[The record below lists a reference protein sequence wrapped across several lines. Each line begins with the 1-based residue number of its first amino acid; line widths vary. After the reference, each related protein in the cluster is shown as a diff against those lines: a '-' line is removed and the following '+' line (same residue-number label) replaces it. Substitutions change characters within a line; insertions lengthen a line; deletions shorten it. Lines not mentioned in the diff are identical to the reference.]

1 MLIVGLG
8 NPGARYKNTFHNVG
22 FMTVEA
28 LAKKCNIR
36 FSKTECDAKTA
47 KGSLGGVPFVLAKP
61 ETYMNLS
68 GHGVKKL
75 VHAYDVDVESELIIC
90 YDDVD
95 LPIGKLRL
103 RECGSAGTHNGM
115 RDIVSELG
123 TENFL
128 RLRIGTR
135 TEELA
140 AGEVPL
146 IDFVLSKI
154 PYEYMPALLK
164 SIDGASAALEDL
176 IAGKPFA
183 RVQERLNH
191 YTDGK

>member
-8 NPGARYKNTFHNVG
+8 NPGTRYKNTFHNVG
-22 FMTVEA
+22 FMAVDA
-28 LAKKCNIR
+28 LAKECGVR
-36 FSKTECDAKTA
+36 FSKTECSAKTA
-47 KGSLGGVPFVLAKP
+47 RGALGGESFVLAKP

-68 GHGVKKL
+68 GEAVKKL
-75 VHAYDVDVESELIIC
+75 VRAYGVDTKNELIVC

-103 RECGSAGTHNGM
+103 RECGSAGTHNGT
-115 RDIVSELG
+115 RNIVSELA
-123 TENFL
+123 TEDFM

-140 AGEVPL
+140 AGDTPL

-154 PYEYMPALLK
+154 PYGAKPALDRALK
-164 SIDGASAALEDL
+164 CAVAALEQL
-176 IAGKPFA
+176 IEGTPFA

-191 YTDGK
+191 YAQ

>member
-22 FMTVEA
+22 FMTAES

-36 FSKTECDAKTA
+36 FSKAECDAKTA
-47 KGSLGGVPFVLAKP
+47 KGTLGGIPFVLAKP

-68 GHGVKKL
+68 GQAVKKL
-75 VHAYDVDVESELIIC
+75 VRAYDVDPEGELIVC

-115 RDIVSELG
+115 RNIVSELG

-140 AGEVPL
+140 AGEIPL
-146 IDFVLSKI
+146 IEFVLSKI
-154 PYEYMPALLK
+154 PYEYMPVLDKA
-164 SIDGASAALEDL
+164 IEGARSALEE
-176 IAGKPFA
+176 IVSGKPFA

-191 YTDGK
+191 YTD